1 MIGKRN
7 AFTLI
12 ELIIVI
18 TILGVGILILLPV
31 ISSNVSDSNKIEVFF
46 TEKIKESCKIAK
58 ETGTPVYISGV
69 KGSSNLTL
77 ATGKTVKLPDNS
89 NVLNIKI
96 NDKQVTGLKYSIGI
110 YPQGICDYFELT
122 TDKGKTI
129 VSIPLL
135 LEARQVL

>member
-1 MIGKRN
+1 MTNKQN
-7 AFTLI
+7 AFTLL
-12 ELIIVI
+12 ELIVVI

-31 ISSNVSDSNKIEVFF
+31 ISSNISDSNKIEVFF
-46 TEKIKESCKIAK
+46 TEKIKESYKIAK
-58 ETGTPVYISGV
+58 ETGRPVYITGV
-69 KGSSNLTL
+69 IGSSNLTL
-77 ATGKTVKLPDNS
+77 VTGKTVKLPDNS
-89 NVLNIKI
+89 NILNIKI

-129 VSIPLL
+129 ASIPLL